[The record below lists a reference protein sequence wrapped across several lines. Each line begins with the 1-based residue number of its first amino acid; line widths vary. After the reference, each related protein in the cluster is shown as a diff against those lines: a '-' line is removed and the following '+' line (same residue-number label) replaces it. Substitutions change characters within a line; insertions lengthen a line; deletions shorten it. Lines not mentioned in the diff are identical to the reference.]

1 LAEADGA
8 LTGPSDRPGLRKN
21 TAGGSRLERMATTP
35 SLTVRKLL
43 SITPELAKAIA
54 DYRYQHRIPTESEA
68 TRRLIEIGL
77 EATRQPPPS
86 PARKRQSST
95 R

>member
-1 LAEADGA
+1 
-8 LTGPSDRPGLRKN
+8 
-21 TAGGSRLERMATTP
+21 MATPP

-54 DYRYQHRIPTESEA
+54 DYRFQHRIATESEA

-77 EATRQPPPS
+77 ETTKQLPVKRQPTKRQ
-86 PARKRQSST
+86 PAR
-95 R
+95 

>member
-1 LAEADGA
+1 
-8 LTGPSDRPGLRKN
+8 
-21 TAGGSRLERMATTP
+21 MATPP

-54 DYRYQHRIPTESEA
+54 DYRFQHRIATESEA

-77 EATRQPPPS
+77 EAVAKLQP
-86 PARKRQSST
+86 AKRSKG
-95 R
+95 RAAPDRG